1 MSEAI
6 IGRID
11 EMGTRID
18 DLEHSI
24 GDLMQQAGIDEVEGG
39 AEGQKTVEDQW
50 FVNTYNCNVTAVL

>member
-24 GDLMQQAGIDEVEGG
+24 GDLMQQAGIDEVEG
-39 AEGQKTVEDQW
+39 EGQKTVEDQW

>member
-18 DLEHSI
+18 DLEGSI
-24 GDLMQQAGIDEVEGG
+24 GELMSQAGIDENEGG
-39 AEGQKTVEDQW
+39 EGQKTVEDQ
-50 FVNTYNCNVTAVL
+50 

>member
-24 GDLMQQAGIDEVEGG
+24 GDLMQQAGIDEVEG

>member
-24 GDLMQQAGIDEVEGG
+24 GDLMQQAGIDEVSTEAEGSEGG
-39 AEGQKTVEDQW
+39 STGQKTVEDQ
-50 FVNTYNCNVTAVL
+50 

>member
-24 GDLMQQAGIDEVEGG
+24 GDLMQQAGIDEVEG
-39 AEGQKTVEDQW
+39 EGQKTVEDQW
-50 FVNTYNCNVTAVL
+50 FVNTYKCNVTAVL

>member
-24 GDLMQQAGIDEVEGG
+24 GDLMQQAGIDEVEG
-39 AEGQKTVEDQW
+39 AEGQKTVEDQ
-50 FVNTYNCNVTAVL
+50 